1 MALHFN
7 KDDDICDLRN
17 IMDFKIQANKTL
29 WNTALTVH
37 VKEGVNLET
46 NGIYGLTLKFFFQK
60 LEFCFN
66 I

>member
-1 MALHFN
+1 
-7 KDDDICDLRN
+7 
-17 IMDFKIQANKTL
+17 MDFKIQANKTL

>member
-17 IMDFKIQANKTL
+17 IMDFKIQGNKTL

-46 NGIYGLTLKFFFQK
+46 NGIYGLNLKIFFQK
-60 LEFCFN
+60 FEFCFN